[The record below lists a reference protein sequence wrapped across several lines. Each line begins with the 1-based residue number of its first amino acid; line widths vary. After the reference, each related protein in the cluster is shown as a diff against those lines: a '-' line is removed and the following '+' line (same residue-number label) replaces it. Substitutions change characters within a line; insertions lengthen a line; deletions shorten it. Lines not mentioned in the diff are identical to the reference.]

1 MWLCPLIWCMLLIV
15 KMAKII
21 VVLVD
26 TMRTYSGS
34 TSIAHIILNLST
46 WWRSV
51 ANFTPRPLYPRGW
64 TLVLMEQKAGRTP
77 KPVMTIW
84 RKENSLAPAR
94 FRTPDRYVQHAN
106 IRPSVYGKL
115 MPANTFMCQVVQQ
128 DKSFTFKNVWSH
140 TVNNIRVSKRPR
152 RKKDS
157 ICWTIAFHLISF
169 HFEELS
175 KSSGKSWSGTHSAK
189 YL

>member
-1 MWLCPLIWCMLLIV
+1 MVLIV
-15 KMAKII
+15 KMVKGI
-21 VVLVD
+21 VVLVE

-34 TSIAHIILNLST
+34 TSIAHIFLNLGT

-51 ANFTPRPLYPRGW
+51 TNFTPHPLYPRGW
-64 TLVLMEQKAGRTP
+64 TVVPMEQEAGRTR
-77 KPVMTIW
+77 KLVLTIW

-94 FRTPDRYVQHAN
+94 IRTLDRYLQHTN

-128 DKSFTFKNVWSH
+128 DKSFRFKNVWSH
-140 TVNNIRVSKRPR
+140 NVSNIRVSKRPR

-157 ICWTIAFHLISF
+157 IYWTIAFHLISF
-169 HFEELS
+169 RFEELS
-175 KSSGKSWSGTHSAK
+175 KSSGKSWRGTHPAK